1 MCFRLLVILL
11 AGWLQFH
18 QLARGVRFHPD
29 EAFFM
34 SFARNAAVNGD
45 WMLSGPLDK
54 PPLSLYASAL
64 GMVGVGSTADANGVL
79 QLDVHRGEFA
89 ARLPNALLAIALA
102 ALMMRLARDIYGDET
117 TALYAGLLMAASPYM
132 LAFAATAF
140 TDISLL
146 FWSTLALWLP
156 IRRRFGMAGIA
167 LGLAFWSKQQA
178 LWAVPLIALLMPHRR
193 PAELR
198 RWLFLLLFSLFLLF
212 LWDAARPETS
222 VFLLG
227 AAYNVPTSLIAE
239 PSSWLDRLAEWL
251 RLASWLIAPPWLTLI
266 MAAIAARGWMKR
278 GRGDGAAKAETSLL
292 LYILVYIAL
301 HTAAAFNQYD
311 RYLLP
316 VLPALVLLMAGRL
329 ARFIRIRPHS
339 SRIAAA
345 LGAVFILSSLWS
357 VSSGLPIGGDQGEY
371 DGIDEL
377 ADYLNSKP
385 VAAVIYDPWL
395 GWELG
400 YYLGQWHD
408 KRRVHYPSPTALAE
422 GARALDEIEPR
433 YLVAPVGQ
441 ALDLWLEALE
451 AAGFSVFADYQSH
464 RFRVY
469 RLLPPTSDIPAP

>member
-18 QLARGVRFHPD
+18 QLARDARFHPD

-64 GMVGVGSTADANGVL
+64 GMVGVGNTADANGVL

-132 LAFAATAF
+132 LAFAATAL

-146 FWSTLALWLP
+146 FWSALALWLS

-198 RWLFLLLFSLFLLF
+198 RWLFLLLFSLSLLF

-227 AAYNVPTSLIAE
+227 AVYNVPASLIAE

-266 MAAIAARGWMKR
+266 MAAVAAPGWMKR
-278 GRGDGAAKAETSLL
+278 GRGDGAAKDETSLL

-301 HTAAAFNQYD
+301 HTVAAFNQYD

-357 VSSGLPIGGDQGEY
+357 VSSGLPIGGDQSEY

-441 ALDLWLEALE
+441 ALDLWLDALE
-451 AAGFSVFADYQSH
+451 AVGFSVFADYQSR

-469 RLLPPTSDIPAP
+469 RLLPPISDIPAP

>member
-1 MCFRLLVILL
+1 MYFRLLVILL
-11 AGWLQFH
+11 AGCLQFH
-18 QLARGVRFHPD
+18 QLARDVRFHPD

-64 GMVGVGSTADANGVL
+64 GMVWFGNTADADGVL

-89 ARLPNALLAIALA
+89 ARLPNVLLAIALA

-146 FWSTLALWLP
+146 FWSALALWLS
-156 IRRRFGMAGIA
+156 IKRRFGMAGLA

-178 LWAVPLIALLMPHRR
+178 LWAVPLIAALMPHRR
-193 PAELR
+193 PAELW
-198 RWLFLLLFSLFLLF
+198 RWLFFLLCSLSLLF

-227 AAYNVPTSLIAE
+227 AVYNVPTSLIAE
-239 PSSWLDRLAEWL
+239 PSSWLNRLAEWL
-251 RLASWLIAPPWLTLI
+251 RLASWLIAPPLLTLI
-266 MAAIAARGWMKR
+266 TAAVAALGWMKR
-278 GRGDGAAKAETSLL
+278 DRGNGAAKAETPLL
-292 LYILVYIAL
+292 LYIFAYVAL
-301 HTAAAFNQYD
+301 HTVAAFNQYD

-329 ARFIRIRPHS
+329 ARFTRIMPHRY
-339 SRIAAA
+339 RIAAA
-345 LGAVFILSSLWS
+345 LGAVFILSALWS
-357 VSSGLPIGGDQGEY
+357 VSSGLPIGGDQGEH
-371 DGIDEL
+371 DGMDEL

-385 VAAVIYDPWL
+385 VATVIYDPWL

-400 YYLGQWHD
+400 YYMGPWHG
-408 KRRVHYPSPTALAE
+408 KRRVHYPTPAALAE
-422 GARALDEIEPR
+422 GARALDEIGPR
-433 YLVAPVGQ
+433 YLVAPIGQ

-451 AAGFSVFADYQSH
+451 AAGFSVFADYQSR
-464 RFRVY
+464 RFVVY
-469 RLLPPTSDIPAP
+469 RLLPPALDIPAP